1 MNKKKKILIVDD
13 NKEIVRLL
21 SLRLKANKFD
31 VSAAYDGIQCV
42 QIAKDE
48 LPDLI
53 LLDIKMPLGGGIRA
67 LETLKAMADTNEIP
81 VIIITAFASKEV
93 KRLVKEVGAIDL
105 ISKPFNSDE
114 LMKKVNNALDYN
126 KIPINE
132 SMLIYT
138 DYLNNILFDDF
149 I

>member
-31 VSAAYDGIQCV
+31 VSVAHDGIQCV

-67 LETLKAMADTNEIP
+67 LETLKAMPDTNEIP